1 MATTITK
8 QQSDAL
14 TRQKA
19 GEAVPREQ
27 WMTHDELIAAI
38 SILYPNAVHGRDF
51 YVAHMVEP
59 QTNAQ
64 LSSAFVAQWSID
76 GVPEPSLADLM
87 QAVAPHVNSAKAT
100 VCARDVRWER
110 NARLDRSDVLFTRAM
125 EDENTA
131 QVAALKTYR
140 KALRDL
146 PLQSGF
152 PFNVDW
158 PELPA
163 EVQQ

>member
-1 MATTITK
+1 
-8 QQSDAL
+8 
-14 TRQKA
+14 
-19 GEAVPREQ
+19 
-27 WMTHDELIAAI
+27 MTHDELIAAI

-59 QTNAQ
+59 QTNVQ
-64 LSSAFVAQWSID
+64 LSSAFIAQWTID
-76 GVPEPSLADLM
+76 GVPEPSLPELM
-87 QAVAPHVNSAKAT
+87 QAVAPHVNTAKAT

-110 NARLDRSDVLFTRAM
+110 NARLDQSDSFLTRAVEA
-125 EDENTA
+125 EDAAKVT
-131 QVAALKTYR
+131 ALKAYR

-152 PFNVDW
+152 PFDVDW

-163 EVQQ
+163 EA